1 MAADS
6 FVQEMHSVGERL
18 LAKLQRLPEAD
29 TVELVAFSIIVIF
42 TGTILLLLLL
52 ACSYCCVH
60 CCRPER
66 RGRRV
71 QVQPVTR

>member
-1 MAADS
+1 M
-6 FVQEMHSVGERL
+6 GERL

-52 ACSYCCVH
+52 ACSYCCVR
-60 CCRPER
+60 CCCPER